1 MKRSKHAGVVTIS
14 KSIRLIAIA
23 AVLLGSPLCTFAEQA
38 YVGRFDIYN
47 GFTWF
52 DSPSAN
58 LTERGYH
65 LQAGVNL
72 RTWLSAGFDFSV
84 VQGNVTL
91 VPSLLDATLQTRIA
105 GQLAALQGAGLLPPG
120 YQVAVGTS
128 STTHTFAAG
137 PQWEYR
143 RFSRI
148 TFFAHP
154 SIGAIH
160 EVATPHASD
169 ALTTGIVRQLA
180 PSGSLED
187 WEPFYGVGGGFEVSL
202 HRHGN
207 LRLQADYVHND
218 LFPNVLRGPRNT
230 VRLSIGPAIQ
240 FGKNIVR

>member
-1 MKRSKHAGVVTIS
+1 MTSSVKLLVTLS
-14 KSIRLIAIA
+14 L
-23 AVLLGSPLCTFAEQA
+23 VLNPAHILAEQD
-38 YVGRFDIYN
+38 YVGRFDVYN

-65 LQAGVNL
+65 LQAGVNV

-91 VPSLLDATLQTRIA
+91 IPQLLNPTLQSQIG

-128 STTHTFAAG
+128 STTQTFAAG

-143 RFSRI
+143 HFRKI

-160 EVATPHASD
+160 ETATPHASD
-169 ALTTGIVRQLA
+169 ALTAGIVRQLA
-180 PSGSLED
+180 PSGVIAD
-187 WEPFYGVGGGFEVSL
+187 WEPFYGLGGGFEFRVV
-202 HRHGN
+202 RHGT
-207 LRLQADYVHND
+207 LRIQADYVHND
-218 LFPNVLRGPRNT
+218 LFPNLLKSPRNT
-230 VRLSIGPAIQ
+230 VRLSVGPAVQ
-240 FGKNIVR
+240 FGKNITR

>member
-1 MKRSKHAGVVTIS
+1 MR
-14 KSIRLIAIA
+14 KSLK
-23 AVLLGSPLCTFAEQA
+23 LFLTFASLINPLNTFAQQE

-91 VPSLLDATLQTRIA
+91 VPSLLNATLQTQIA
-105 GQLAALQGAGLLPPG
+105 EQLAALQGAGLLPPG
-120 YQVAVGTS
+120 YQVAVGTA

-143 RFSRI
+143 RFRRV

-169 ALTTGIVRQLA
+169 PLTAGIVRQLA
-180 PSGSLED
+180 PSGSLTD
-187 WEPFYGVGGGFEVSL
+187 WEPFYGLGGGFEVRL
-202 HRHGN
+202 QRHGN
-207 LRLQADYVHND
+207 LRIQADYVHND

-230 VRLSIGPAIQ
+230 VRLSVGPAIQ
-240 FGKNIVR
+240 FGRNIIR